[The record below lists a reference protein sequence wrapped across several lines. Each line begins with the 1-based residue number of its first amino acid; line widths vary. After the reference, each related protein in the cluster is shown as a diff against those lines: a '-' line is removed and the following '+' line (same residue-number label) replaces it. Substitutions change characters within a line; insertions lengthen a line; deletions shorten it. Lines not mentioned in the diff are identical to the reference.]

1 LVTVEPEHGTDG
13 YQHRLPFTQ
22 VETADL
28 WAVNSWLRE
37 HEAARMAAQPYWA
50 SK

>member
-1 LVTVEPEHGTDG
+1 MTVEPEHGTDG

-28 WAVNSWLRE
+28 WAVNSWIRS
-37 HEAARMAAQPYWA
+37 HEAARMAKQPYWA
-50 SK
+50 